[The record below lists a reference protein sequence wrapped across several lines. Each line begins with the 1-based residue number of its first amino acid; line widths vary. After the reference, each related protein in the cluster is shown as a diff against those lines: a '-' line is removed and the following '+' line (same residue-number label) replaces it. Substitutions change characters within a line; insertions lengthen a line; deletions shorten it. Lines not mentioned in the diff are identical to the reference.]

1 MPTPDQ
7 MRHAFVAYCER
18 LTAGD
23 ADGVAAL
30 FAADA
35 VLEDPLGVR
44 RYEGRDNILA
54 FYRGAIDRA
63 SPEVRL
69 TGPVRTTYV
78 NEAAA
83 PMQSRS
89 NYGGTPK
96 EIDIIDVF
104 TFDDAGLITSMRA
117 YWGEDNM
124 RDRQ

>member
-7 MRHAFVAYCER
+7 MRNAFVAYCER
-18 LTAGD
+18 LTGGD

-44 RYEGRDNILA
+44 RYEGRENIRS
-54 FYRGAIDRA
+54 FYRGAIERA

-69 TGPVRTTYV
+69 TGPVRTTYI

-89 NYGGTPK
+89 NYGGSPK

-104 TFDDAGLITSMRA
+104 TFDDEGLIVSMRA

-124 RDRQ
+124 RDR